1 MLSYIIFIIYKI
13 FSFIYDHRQ
22 NNELISAIKSNN
34 IQALMSPEIKNIRDD
49 LLLFNY
55 IKCNS
60 IPNYPEGN
68 KQNNT
73 LY

>member
-1 MLSYIIFIIYKI
+1 MLSYIIFIIDKL
-13 FSFIYDHRQ
+13 FSFIYDHRR

-34 IQALMSPEIKNIRDD
+34 IQALMSPEIKNERDN

-60 IPNYPEGN
+60 IPNHPEGK
-68 KQNNT
+68 KQNNK
-73 LY
+73 LH

>member
-1 MLSYIIFIIYKI
+1 MLSYIIFIIDKL
-13 FSFIYDHRQ
+13 FSFIYDLRR

-34 IQALMSPEIKNIRDD
+34 IQALMSPVIKNERDD

-60 IPNYPEGN
+60 IQNYPEGN
-68 KQNNT
+68 KQNNK
-73 LY
+73 LH